1 MREQLVQYVNL
12 LFAGSDGTE
21 EIKQEILQNTLDR
34 FDDLVARG
42 STEEA
47 AYRQAIAGI
56 GDVGEILGGT
66 RPAAQADVPQ
76 EEGGSPLP
84 GFEGTGP
91 AVARMMRAVA
101 IFLYIVSPVPLL
113 LLDALGWDNIG
124 LCLTLVIVA
133 IATLLLLTFK
143 APAGKKGAQA
153 AQEQSEQHPSE
164 RSPEGQRNL
173 ESSVKKLMRTLGV
186 VLYFVISFSTGAWL
200 ITWLIFPI
208 ERALEGVICASL
220 DLREER

>member
-1 MREQLVQYVNL
+1 MREQLAQYVDL
-12 LFAGSDGTE
+12 LFAGSDGAE

-34 FDDLVARG
+34 FDDLVSRG

-56 GDVGEILGGT
+56 GDVGELLGGESPDA
-66 RPAAQADVPQ
+66 RPQPEIVD
-76 EEGGSPLP
+76 PLP
-84 GFEGTGP
+84 GFEGTAP

-113 LLDALGWDNIG
+113 LLDTLGWDNIG
-124 LCLTLVIVA
+124 MCLTLVIVA

-143 APAGKKGAQA
+143 APAGKKA
-153 AQEQSEQHPSE
+153 AQDSQQATGTA
-164 RSPEGQRNL
+164 EGRKNL
-173 ESSVKKLMRTLGV
+173 DASIKKLMRTLGV

-200 ITWLIFPI
+200 VTWLIFPI
-208 ERALEGVICASL
+208 EKALEGVVCAGL
-220 DLREER
+220 DLREGK

>member
-1 MREQLVQYVNL
+1 MREQLAQYVDL
-12 LFAGSDGTE
+12 LFAGSDSAE

-56 GDVGEILGGT
+56 GDVGELLGGESPDA
-66 RPAAQADVPQ
+66 RPKPEIVD
-76 EEGGSPLP
+76 PLP
-84 GFEGTGP
+84 GFEGTAP

-113 LLDALGWDNIG
+113 LLDTLGWDNIG
-124 LCLTLVIVA
+124 MCLTLVIVA

-143 APAGKKGAQA
+143 APAGKKSAQDSQQA
-153 AQEQSEQHPSE
+153 AGTA
-164 RSPEGQRNL
+164 EGRKNL
-173 ESSVKKLMRTLGV
+173 DASIKKLMRTLGV

-200 ITWLIFPI
+200 VTWLIFPI
-208 ERALEGVICASL
+208 EKALEGVVCAGL
-220 DLREER
+220 DLKEGK

>member
-1 MREQLVQYVNL
+1 MREQLAQYVDL
-12 LFAGSDGTE
+12 LFAGSDGAE

-56 GDVGEILGGT
+56 GDVGELLGGESPDA
-66 RPAAQADVPQ
+66 RPQPEIVD
-76 EEGGSPLP
+76 PLP
-84 GFEGTGP
+84 GFEGTAP

-113 LLDALGWDNIG
+113 LLDTLGWDNIG
-124 LCLTLVIVA
+124 MCLTLVIVA

-164 RSPEGQRNL
+164 RSPVGQRNL

>member
-1 MREQLVQYVNL
+1 MREQLAQYVDL
-12 LFAGSDGTE
+12 LFAGSDGAE

-56 GDVGEILGGT
+56 GDVGELLGGESPDA
-66 RPAAQADVPQ
+66 RPQPEIVD
-76 EEGGSPLP
+76 PLP
-84 GFEGTGP
+84 GFEGTAP

-113 LLDALGWDNIG
+113 LLDTLGWDNIG
-124 LCLTLVIVA
+124 MCLTLVIVA

-143 APAGKKGAQA
+143 APAGKKSAQDSQQA
-153 AQEQSEQHPSE
+153 AGTA
-164 RSPEGQRNL
+164 EGRKNL
-173 ESSVKKLMRTLGV
+173 DASIKKLMRTLGV

-200 ITWLIFPI
+200 VTWLIFPI
-208 ERALEGVICASL
+208 EKALEGVVCAGL
-220 DLREER
+220 DLREGK

>member
-1 MREQLVQYVNL
+1 MREQLAQYVDL
-12 LFAGSDGTE
+12 LFAGSDGAE

-56 GDVGEILGGT
+56 GDVGELLGGESPDA
-66 RPAAQADVPQ
+66 RPQPEIVD
-76 EEGGSPLP
+76 PLP
-84 GFEGTGP
+84 GFEGTAS

-113 LLDALGWDNIG
+113 LLDTLGWDNIG
-124 LCLTLVIVA
+124 MCLTLVIVA

-143 APAGKKGAQA
+143 APAGKKA
-153 AQEQSEQHPSE
+153 AQDSQQTAGTA
-164 RSPEGQRNL
+164 EGRKNL
-173 ESSVKKLMRTLGV
+173 GVSIKSLMRTLGV

-200 ITWLIFPI
+200 VTWLIFPI
-208 ERALEGVICASL
+208 EKALEGVVCAGL
-220 DLREER
+220 DLREGK

>member
-1 MREQLVQYVNL
+1 MREQLAQYVDL
-12 LFAGSDGTE
+12 LFAGSDGAE

-56 GDVGEILGGT
+56 GDVGELLGGESPDA
-66 RPAAQADVPQ
+66 RPQPEIVD
-76 EEGGSPLP
+76 PLP
-84 GFEGTGP
+84 GFEGTAS

-113 LLDALGWDNIG
+113 LLDTLGWDNIG
-124 LCLTLVIVA
+124 MCLTLVIVA

-143 APAGKKGAQA
+143 APAGKKSTQDSQQTAGTA
-153 AQEQSEQHPSE
+153 
-164 RSPEGQRNL
+164 EGRKNL
-173 ESSVKKLMRTLGV
+173 SVSIKSLMRTLGV

-200 ITWLIFPI
+200 VTWLIFPI
-208 ERALEGVICASL
+208 EKALEGVVCAGL
-220 DLREER
+220 DLREGK

>member
-1 MREQLVQYVNL
+1 MREQLAQYVDL
-12 LFAGSDGTE
+12 LFAGSDGAE

-56 GDVGEILGGT
+56 GDVGELLGGESPDA
-66 RPAAQADVPQ
+66 RPQPEIVD
-76 EEGGSPLP
+76 PLP
-84 GFEGTGP
+84 GFEGTAP

-113 LLDALGWDNIG
+113 LLDTLGWDNIG
-124 LCLTLVIVA
+124 VCLTLVIVA

-143 APAGKKGAQA
+143 APAGKKSAQDSQQA
-153 AQEQSEQHPSE
+153 AGTA
-164 RSPEGQRNL
+164 EGRKNL
-173 ESSVKKLMRTLGV
+173 GVSIKSLMRTLGV

-200 ITWLIFPI
+200 VTWLIFPI
-208 ERALEGVICASL
+208 EKALEGVVCAGL
-220 DLREER
+220 DLREGK

>member
-66 RPAAQADVPQ
+66 RPAAQTDAPQ
-76 EEGGSPLP
+76 EESGSPLP

-143 APAGKKGAQA
+143 APAGKKGAQ
-153 AQEQSEQHPSE
+153 EQSEQPQPE

-173 ESSVKKLMRTLGV
+173 EASIKKLMRTLGV

-220 DLREER
+220 DLREGK

>member
-1 MREQLVQYVNL
+1 MREQLAQYVDL
-12 LFAGSDGTE
+12 LFAGSDGAE

-56 GDVGEILGGT
+56 GDVSELLGGEGPDA
-66 RPAAQADVPQ
+66 RPQPEIVD
-76 EEGGSPLP
+76 PLP
-84 GFEGTGP
+84 GFEGTAP

-101 IFLYIVSPVPLL
+101 IFLYIVSPIPLL
-113 LLDALGWDNIG
+113 LLDTLGWDNIG
-124 LCLTLVIVA
+124 VCLTLVIVA

-143 APAGKKGAQA
+143 APAGKKA
-153 AQEQSEQHPSE
+153 AQESQQTAGTA
-164 RSPEGQRNL
+164 EGRKNL
-173 ESSVKKLMRTLGV
+173 DASIKKLMRTLGV

-200 ITWLIFPI
+200 VTWLIFPI
-208 ERALEGVICASL
+208 EKALEGVVCAGL
-220 DLREER
+220 DLREGK

>member
-1 MREQLVQYVNL
+1 MREQLAQYVDL
-12 LFAGSDGTE
+12 LFAGSDGAE

-56 GDVGEILGGT
+56 GDVGELLGGESPDA
-66 RPAAQADVPQ
+66 RPQPEIVD
-76 EEGGSPLP
+76 PLP
-84 GFEGTGP
+84 GFEGTAP

-113 LLDALGWDNIG
+113 LLDTLGWDNIG
-124 LCLTLVIVA
+124 MCLTLVIVA

-143 APAGKKGAQA
+143 APAGKKSAQDSQQA
-153 AQEQSEQHPSE
+153 AGTA
-164 RSPEGQRNL
+164 EGRKNL
-173 ESSVKKLMRTLGV
+173 DASIKKLMRTLGV

-200 ITWLIFPI
+200 VTWLIFPI
-208 ERALEGVICASL
+208 ERALEGVVCAGL
-220 DLREER
+220 DLREGK

>member
-1 MREQLVQYVNL
+1 MREQLAQYVDL
-12 LFAGSDGTE
+12 LFAGSDGAE

-56 GDVGEILGGT
+56 GDVGELLGGESPDA
-66 RPAAQADVPQ
+66 RPQPEIVD
-76 EEGGSPLP
+76 PLP
-84 GFEGTGP
+84 GFEGTAP

-113 LLDALGWDNIG
+113 LLDTLGWDNIG
-124 LCLTLVIVA
+124 MCLTLVIVA

-143 APAGKKGAQA
+143 APAGKKSAQDSQQA
-153 AQEQSEQHPSE
+153 TGTA
-164 RSPEGQRNL
+164 EGRKNL
-173 ESSVKKLMRTLGV
+173 DASIKKLMRTLGV

-200 ITWLIFPI
+200 VTWLIFPI
-208 ERALEGVICASL
+208 EKALEGVVCAGL
-220 DLREER
+220 DLREGK

>member
-1 MREQLVQYVNL
+1 MREQLAQYVDL
-12 LFAGSDGTE
+12 LFAGSDGAE

-56 GDVGEILGGT
+56 GDVGELLGGESPDA
-66 RPAAQADVPQ
+66 RPQPEIVD
-76 EEGGSPLP
+76 PLP
-84 GFEGTGP
+84 GFEGTAP
-91 AVARMMRAVA
+91 AVARMVRAVA

-113 LLDALGWDNIG
+113 LLDTLGWDNIG
-124 LCLTLVIVA
+124 MCLTLVIVA

-143 APAGKKGAQA
+143 APAGKKSAQDSQQA
-153 AQEQSEQHPSE
+153 AGTA
-164 RSPEGQRNL
+164 EGRKNL
-173 ESSVKKLMRTLGV
+173 GVSIKSLMRTLGV

-200 ITWLIFPI
+200 VTWLIFPI
-208 ERALEGVICASL
+208 EKALEGVVCAGL
-220 DLREER
+220 DLREGK

>member
-56 GDVGEILGGT
+56 GDVGEILGGI

-124 LCLTLVIVA
+124 LCLTLVVVA

-143 APAGKKGAQA
+143 APAGKKSAQDSQQA
-153 AQEQSEQHPSE
+153 AGTA
-164 RSPEGQRNL
+164 EGRKNL
-173 ESSVKKLMRTLGV
+173 DASIKKLMRTLGV

-200 ITWLIFPI
+200 VTWLIFPI
-208 ERALEGVICASL
+208 EKALECVVCAGL
-220 DLREER
+220 DLREGK

>member
-1 MREQLVQYVNL
+1 MREQLAQYVDL
-12 LFAGSDGTE
+12 LFAGSDGAE

-56 GDVGEILGGT
+56 GDVGELLGGESPDA
-66 RPAAQADVPQ
+66 RPQPEIVD
-76 EEGGSPLP
+76 PLP
-84 GFEGTGP
+84 GFEGTAP

-113 LLDALGWDNIG
+113 LLDTLGWDNIG
-124 LCLTLVIVA
+124 MCLTLVIVA

-143 APAGKKGAQA
+143 APAGKKSAQDSQQA
-153 AQEQSEQHPSE
+153 AGTA
-164 RSPEGQRNL
+164 EGRKNL
-173 ESSVKKLMRTLGV
+173 DASIKKLMRTMGV

-200 ITWLIFPI
+200 VTWLIFPI
-208 ERALEGVICASL
+208 EKALEGVVCAGL
-220 DLREER
+220 ELREGK

>member
-1 MREQLVQYVNL
+1 MREQLAQYVDL
-12 LFAGSDGTE
+12 LFAGSDGAE

-34 FDDLVARG
+34 FDDLVSRG

-56 GDVGEILGGT
+56 GDVGELLGGESPDA
-66 RPAAQADVPQ
+66 RPQPEIVD
-76 EEGGSPLP
+76 PLP
-84 GFEGTGP
+84 GFEGTAP

-113 LLDALGWDNIG
+113 LLDTLGWDNIG
-124 LCLTLVIVA
+124 MCLTLVIVA

-143 APAGKKGAQA
+143 APAGKKSAQDSQQA
-153 AQEQSEQHPSE
+153 AGTA
-164 RSPEGQRNL
+164 EGRKNL
-173 ESSVKKLMRTLGV
+173 GVSIKSLMRTLGV

-200 ITWLIFPI
+200 VTWLIFPI
-208 ERALEGVICASL
+208 EKALEGVVCAGL
-220 DLREER
+220 DLREGK

>member
-1 MREQLVQYVNL
+1 MREQLAQYVDL
-12 LFAGSDGTE
+12 LFAGSDGAE

-56 GDVGEILGGT
+56 GDVGELLGGESPDA
-66 RPAAQADVPQ
+66 RPQPEIVD
-76 EEGGSPLP
+76 PLP
-84 GFEGTGP
+84 GFEGTAP

-113 LLDALGWDNIG
+113 LLDTLGWDNIG
-124 LCLTLVIVA
+124 MCLTLVIVA

-143 APAGKKGAQA
+143 APAGKKAAQDSQQA
-153 AQEQSEQHPSE
+153 AGTA
-164 RSPEGQRNL
+164 EGRKNL
-173 ESSVKKLMRTLGV
+173 DASIKKLMRTMGV

-200 ITWLIFPI
+200 VTWLIFPI
-208 ERALEGVICASL
+208 EKALEGVVCAGL
-220 DLREER
+220 DLREGK

>member
-1 MREQLVQYVNL
+1 MREQLAQYVDL
-12 LFAGSDGTE
+12 LFAGSDGAE

-56 GDVGEILGGT
+56 GDVSELLGGEG
-66 RPAAQADVPQ
+66 PDAQPQ
-76 EEGGSPLP
+76 PEIVDPLP
-84 GFEGTGP
+84 GFEGTAP

-143 APAGKKGAQA
+143 APAGKKA
-153 AQEQSEQHPSE
+153 AQETQQAAGTA
-164 RSPEGQRNL
+164 EGRKNL
-173 ESSVKKLMRTLGV
+173 DASIKKLMRTLGV

-200 ITWLIFPI
+200 VTWLIFPI
-208 ERALEGVICASL
+208 EKALEGVVCAGL
-220 DLREER
+220 ELREGK

>member
-1 MREQLVQYVNL
+1 MREQLAQYVDL
-12 LFAGSDGTE
+12 LFAGSDGAE

-56 GDVGEILGGT
+56 GDVGELLGGESPDA
-66 RPAAQADVPQ
+66 RPQPEIVD
-76 EEGGSPLP
+76 PLP
-84 GFEGTGP
+84 GFEGTAP

-101 IFLYIVSPVPLL
+101 IFLYIVSPIPLL
-113 LLDALGWDNIG
+113 LLDTLGWDNIG
-124 LCLTLVIVA
+124 MCLTLVIVA

-143 APAGKKGAQA
+143 APAGKKA
-153 AQEQSEQHPSE
+153 AQESQQAAGTA
-164 RSPEGQRNL
+164 EGRKNL
-173 ESSVKKLMRTLGV
+173 DASIKKLMRTLGV

-200 ITWLIFPI
+200 VTWLIFPI
-208 ERALEGVICASL
+208 EKALEGVVCAGL
-220 DLREER
+220 DLREGK

>member
-1 MREQLVQYVNL
+1 MREQLAQYVDL
-12 LFAGSDGTE
+12 LFAGSDGAE

-34 FDDLVARG
+34 FDDLVSRG

-56 GDVGEILGGT
+56 GDVGELLGGESPDA
-66 RPAAQADVPQ
+66 RPQPEIVD
-76 EEGGSPLP
+76 PLP
-84 GFEGTGP
+84 GFEGTAP

-113 LLDALGWDNIG
+113 LLDTLGWDNIG
-124 LCLTLVIVA
+124 MCLTLVIVA

-143 APAGKKGAQA
+143 VPAGKKA
-153 AQEQSEQHPSE
+153 AQDSQQATGTA
-164 RSPEGQRNL
+164 EGRKNL
-173 ESSVKKLMRTLGV
+173 DASIKKLMRTLGV

-200 ITWLIFPI
+200 VTWLIFPI
-208 ERALEGVICASL
+208 EKALEGVVCAGL
-220 DLREER
+220 DLREGK

>member
-1 MREQLVQYVNL
+1 MREQLAQYVDL
-12 LFAGSDGTE
+12 LFAGSDGAE

-56 GDVGEILGGT
+56 GDVGELLGGESPDA
-66 RPAAQADVPQ
+66 RPQPEIVD
-76 EEGGSPLP
+76 PLP
-84 GFEGTGP
+84 GFEGTAP

-113 LLDALGWDNIG
+113 LLDTLGWDNIG
-124 LCLTLVIVA
+124 MCLTLVIVA

-143 APAGKKGAQA
+143 APAGKKA
-153 AQEQSEQHPSE
+153 AQDSQQATGTA
-164 RSPEGQRNL
+164 EGRKNL
-173 ESSVKKLMRTLGV
+173 DASIKKLMRTLGV

-200 ITWLIFPI
+200 VTWLIFPI
-208 ERALEGVICASL
+208 EKALEGVVCAGL
-220 DLREER
+220 DLREGK

>member
-1 MREQLVQYVNL
+1 MREQLAQYVDL
-12 LFAGSDGTE
+12 LFAGSDGAE

-56 GDVGEILGGT
+56 GDVGELLGGESPDA
-66 RPAAQADVPQ
+66 RPQPEIVD
-76 EEGGSPLP
+76 PLP
-84 GFEGTGP
+84 GFEGTAP

-113 LLDALGWDNIG
+113 LLDTLGWDNIG
-124 LCLTLVIVA
+124 MCLTLVIVA

-143 APAGKKGAQA
+143 APAGKKSAQDSQQA
-153 AQEQSEQHPSE
+153 AGTA
-164 RSPEGQRNL
+164 EGRKNL
-173 ESSVKKLMRTLGV
+173 GVSIKSLMRTLGV

-200 ITWLIFPI
+200 VTWLIFPI
-208 ERALEGVICASL
+208 EKALEGVVCAGL
-220 DLREER
+220 DLREGK

>member
-1 MREQLVQYVNL
+1 MREQLAQYVDL
-12 LFAGSDGTE
+12 LFAGSDGAE

-34 FDDLVARG
+34 FDDLVSRG

-56 GDVGEILGGT
+56 GDVGELLGGESPDA
-66 RPAAQADVPQ
+66 RPQPEIVD
-76 EEGGSPLP
+76 PLP
-84 GFEGTGP
+84 GFEGTAP

-113 LLDALGWDNIG
+113 LLDTLGWDNIG
-124 LCLTLVIVA
+124 MCLTLVIVA

-143 APAGKKGAQA
+143 APAGKKSAQDSQQA
-153 AQEQSEQHPSE
+153 AGTA
-164 RSPEGQRNL
+164 EGRKNL
-173 ESSVKKLMRTLGV
+173 GVSIKSLMRTLGV

-200 ITWLIFPI
+200 VTWLIFPM
-208 ERALEGVICASL
+208 EKALEGVVCAGL
-220 DLREER
+220 DLREGK